1 MHTFVMIR
9 FGRSLAVLAALL
21 SMCASALAQHKPG
34 DYPERPIRI
43 IISVAPGAGADM
55 VARLVS
61 KMLSEQLGQNVIVD
75 PRPGGGGVI
84 ASEIAARAE
93 PDGYTLYQNGFGL
106 LLQGA
111 TKRTEFDV
119 MKTFEPIVR
128 LTSQPYILMVTDKVA
143 AKNVKEL
150 IAEAHTK
157 HLTYAGSSGVGSSVH
172 LGMERFAK
180 IAKIQLKHVAYKGS
194 SPAIRALM
202 GGEIHMAA
210 GSAMASTAAIKTG
223 KVRALANLGLERI
236 AALPDL
242 PTVAEQGFPGF
253 SIDNQYFLW
262 VRAGTPAPILDL
274 LAKTIAA
281 GMNTPEITKLLNA
294 SGSAP
299 GKLLPRSEL
308 KKQVAQEYAEIV
320 DSVKT
325 LGLKF

>member
-1 MHTFVMIR
+1 MQLDIVRRCRLIVAL
-9 FGRSLAVLAALL
+9 FGSLWLTWGSAWVQAA
-21 SMCASALAQHKPG
+21 A
-34 DYPERPIRI
+34 YPERPIRI
-43 IISVAPGAGADM
+43 IISVAPGAGSDM
-55 VARLVS
+55 VARLVG
-61 KMLSEQLGQNVIVD
+61 KILTEKLGQNVIVD
-75 PRPGGGGVI
+75 SRPGGGGVI
-84 ASEIAARAE
+84 ASEIASKAE

-106 LLQGA
+106 LMQAA

-143 AKNVKEL
+143 AKNIKEL
-150 IAEAHTK
+150 IAEASTK
-157 HLTYAGSSGVGSSVH
+157 HLTYAGSSGIGSSVH

-180 IAKIQLKHVAYKGS
+180 LAKVQLKHVAYKGS

-210 GSAMASTAAIKTG
+210 GSAMASTAAVKTG

-236 AALPDL
+236 PALPDL

-253 SIDNQYFLW
+253 SVDNQYFMW
-262 VRAGTPAPILDL
+262 ARIGTPTAILEQ
-274 LAKTIAA
+274 LARVIPE
-281 GMNTPEITKLLNA
+281 GMNTPEVTKLLNA

-299 GKLLPRSEL
+299 GKAMPRAAL
-308 KKQVAQEYAEIV
+308 KAEVAKEYAEIEEA
-320 DSVKT
+320 VKA

>member
-1 MHTFVMIR
+1 MHTKVMR
-9 FGRSLAVLAALL
+9 RWLLPSLIALVLPV
-21 SMCASALAQHKPG
+21 ASALAQQKPSS
-34 DYPERPIRI
+34 YPERPIRI
-43 IISVAPGAGADM
+43 IISVAPGAGSDM
-55 VARLVS
+55 VARLVGR
-61 KMLSEQLGQNVIVD
+61 LLTERLGQNVIID
-75 PRPGGGGVI
+75 SRPGGGGVI

-93 PDGYTLYQNGFGL
+93 ADGYTLYQNGFGL
-106 LLQGA
+106 LMQGA

-143 AKNVKEL
+143 AKSIKEL
-150 IAEAHTK
+150 VAEAGTK

-180 IAKIQLKHVAYKGS
+180 LAGVQLKHVAYKGS

-236 AALPDL
+236 PALPDL
-242 PTVAEQGFPGF
+242 PTVAEQGYPGF

-262 VRAGTPAPILDL
+262 ARAGTPAPILEL
-274 LAKTIAA
+274 LNRTIPA
-281 GMNTPEITKLLNA
+281 GMNSPEITKLLNA
-294 SGSAP
+294 SGSTP
-299 GKLLPRSEL
+299 GKPVTRAEL
-308 KKQVAQEYAEIV
+308 KTQVAQEYAEIV
-320 DSVKT
+320 ESVKA

>member
-1 MHTFVMIR
+1 MQLDIVRRCRLIVVL
-9 FGRSLAVLAALL
+9 FGSLWLTWGSAWVQAA
-21 SMCASALAQHKPG
+21 A
-34 DYPERPIRI
+34 YPERPIRI
-43 IISVAPGAGADM
+43 IISVAPGAGSDM
-55 VARLVS
+55 VARLVG
-61 KMLSEQLGQNVIVD
+61 KILTEKLGQNVIVD
-75 PRPGGGGVI
+75 SRPGGGGVI
-84 ASEIAARAE
+84 ASEIASKAE

-106 LLQGA
+106 LMQAA

-143 AKNVKEL
+143 AKNIKEL
-150 IAEAHTK
+150 IAEASTK
-157 HLTYAGSSGVGSSVH
+157 HLTYAGSSGIGSSVH

-180 IAKIQLKHVAYKGS
+180 LARIQLKHVAYKGS

-210 GSAMASTAAIKTG
+210 GSAMASTAAVKTG

-236 AALPDL
+236 PALPDL

-253 SIDNQYFLW
+253 SVDNQYFMW
-262 VRAGTPAPILDL
+262 ARIGTPAAILEQ
-274 LAKTIAA
+274 LARVIPE
-281 GMNTPEITKLLNA
+281 GMNTPEVTKLLNA

-299 GKLLPRSEL
+299 GKAMPRAAL
-308 KKQVAQEYAEIV
+308 KAEVAKEYAEIEEA
-320 DSVKT
+320 VKA

>member
-1 MHTFVMIR
+1 MHSGVIR
-9 FGRSLAVLAALL
+9 RHRIVPVLLCLFLL
-21 SMCASALAQHKPG
+21 FNSDAIGQQRLGH
-34 DYPERPIRI
+34 YPDRPMRI
-43 IISVAPGAGADM
+43 IISVAPGAGSDM

-61 KMLSEQLGQNVIVD
+61 KLLHDSLGQNAVVD
-75 PRPGGGGVI
+75 SRPSGGGVI
-84 ASEIAARAE
+84 ASEIAAKAE

-106 LLQGA
+106 LMQGA
-111 TKRTEFDV
+111 TRRTAFDV

-143 AKNVKEL
+143 AKSITEL
-150 IAEAHTK
+150 VAEANAK
-157 HLTYAGSSGVGSSVH
+157 SLTYAGSSGIGSSVH

-180 IAKIQLKHVAYKGS
+180 LAHIKLKHVAYKGS

-242 PTVAEQGFPGF
+242 PTVAEQGYPGF

-262 VRAGTPAPILDL
+262 ARSGTPAPILDL
-274 LAKTIAA
+274 LNRVVSA
-281 GMNTPEITKLLNA
+281 GMNTPEITRLLNA
-294 SGSAP
+294 SGSTP
-299 GKLLPRSEL
+299 GKPLPRTEL
-308 KKQVAQEYAEIV
+308 RKQVDQEYAEIV
-320 DSVKT
+320 ESVQS
-325 LGLKF
+325 LGIRF

>member
-1 MHTFVMIR
+1 MNTVVIAR
-9 FGRSLAVLAALL
+9 RSLVISLL
-21 SMCASALAQHKPG
+21 GGLFLPGASTLAQQRPAG
-34 DYPERPIRI
+34 YPERPIRI
-43 IISVAPGAGADM
+43 IISVAPGAGSDM
-55 VARLVS
+55 VARLVG
-61 KMLSEQLGQNVIVD
+61 KILTAKLGQNVIVD
-75 PRPGGGGVI
+75 SRPGGGGVI
-84 ASEIAARAE
+84 ASEIAAKAE

-106 LLQGA
+106 LMQAA

-143 AKNVKEL
+143 AKSIKEL
-150 IAEAHTK
+150 IAEAHSK
-157 HLTYAGSSGVGSSVH
+157 HLTYAGSSGIGSSVH

-180 IAKIQLKHVAYKGS
+180 AAGIQLKHVAYKGS

-210 GSAMASTAAIKTG
+210 GSAMASTAAVKTG

-236 AALPDL
+236 SALPDL

-253 SIDNQYFLW
+253 SVDNQYFLW
-262 VRAGTPAPILDL
+262 ARTGTPTPILEL
-274 LAKTIAA
+274 LARVIPE
-281 GMNTPEITKLLNA
+281 GMNTPEVTKLLNA

-299 GKLLPRSEL
+299 GKTLPRQELRAEVAKEYVEISEAV
-308 KKQVAQEYAEIV
+308 QA
-320 DSVKT
+320 